1 MGVAERYFRIQEEL
15 RNLRPDDP
23 PVLIAVS
30 KFQPLEKIKEAA
42 EGGVIHFGENRI
54 QEGLEKFAQ
63 WIRLEPN
70 PLTLHHIGPVQSGTL
85 RKLFSGYSYA
95 HGVGT
100 EGAIAELAARAQKEK
115 KRIRFFLQANLTG
128 ENAKHGFAKRDLIS
142 ILEKRETFSNPYC
155 SLEGMMTM
163 GPSDGDP
170 VRTREVFRE
179 LRTIREN
186 YYPAGKLSMG
196 MSGDYRIALEEG
208 SDFVRIGSAI
218 FGERN

>member
-1 MGVAERYFRIQEEL
+1 MGVAERYFRIQEEFL
-15 RNLRPDDP
+15 AIRPNDP

-30 KFQPLEKIKEAA
+30 KFQPWEKIKEAVD
-42 EGGVIHFGENRI
+42 GGVIHFGENRV
-54 QEGLEKFAQ
+54 QEGLEKFAP

-70 PLTLHHIGPVQSGTL
+70 PLILHHIGPVQSGTL
-85 RKLFSGYSYA
+85 RKLFSGYSYT

-100 EGAIAELAARAQKEK
+100 ERTISELASRAEKEK
-115 KRIRFFLQANLTG
+115 KKIGIFLQANLTG
-128 ENAKHGFAKRDLIS
+128 ESAKHGFVKRDLIS
-142 ILEKRETFSNPYC
+142 ILEKKESFFNPYC
-155 SLEGMMTM
+155 VPEGMMTM

-179 LRTIREN
+179 LRIIREN
-186 YYPAGKLSMG
+186 YFPEGKLSMG